1 MIFYYHEVHPSQPQ
15 FLNQIQSQY
24 QLTHRTM
31 ASQDSVAD
39 LLWIRNNEF
48 KSLATEYRD
57 LKDFYINR
65 PVWVKIIKLRVEI
78 CTFFIL
84 LFPNPVTNSII
95 CFGSFKDWISSLVNT
110 DYYLWKQCGI
120 DLGKSWFHLLRGQI
134 HHIHILNKHQGL

>member
-65 PVWVKIIKLRVEI
+65 PV
-78 CTFFIL
+78 
-84 LFPNPVTNSII
+84 
-95 CFGSFKDWISSLVNT
+95 
-110 DYYLWKQCGI
+110 
-120 DLGKSWFHLLRGQI
+120 
-134 HHIHILNKHQGL
+134 

>member
-24 QLTHRTM
+24 QLIHRTM
-31 ASQDSVAD
+31 VSQDSVAD

-65 PVWVKIIKLRVEI
+65 PV
-78 CTFFIL
+78 
-84 LFPNPVTNSII
+84 
-95 CFGSFKDWISSLVNT
+95 
-110 DYYLWKQCGI
+110 
-120 DLGKSWFHLLRGQI
+120 
-134 HHIHILNKHQGL
+134 